1 MIYHLYFVLFLISP
15 YLSLSVCLSVCLSV
29 SLPLSVCPS
38 LSLRMSVCLSV
49 CRSVGLSLNLSPSL
63 LFSHSLSLLSFSSC
77 FLIQKKSYA
86 HTQFL
91 GMLETFK
98 KYCLKTMDEIY
109 EASLLPVA
117 KGHYTYYKG
126 FKHS

>member
-15 YLSLSVCLSVCLSV
+15 YLSLSVCLSVGSSLAVCLPV
-29 SLPLSVCPS
+29 SLPPYLC
-38 LSLRMSVCLSV
+38 LSVCLSV
-49 CRSVGLSLNLSPSL
+49 GLYLSLSPSL
-63 LFSHSLSLLSFSSC
+63 SHSLSLSLLSFSSC
-77 FLIQKKSYA
+77 FLIQKNSYA
-86 HTQFL
+86 HTHFL

-117 KGHYTYYKG
+117 KGYYTLHKL
-126 FKHS
+126 